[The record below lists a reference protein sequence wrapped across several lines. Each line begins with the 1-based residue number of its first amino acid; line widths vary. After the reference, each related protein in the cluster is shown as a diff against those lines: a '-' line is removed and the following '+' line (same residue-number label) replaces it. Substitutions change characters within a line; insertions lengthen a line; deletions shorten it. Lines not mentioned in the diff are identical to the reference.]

1 MSNRNP
7 DRNPD
12 PVHGQLPER
21 LGFEILKVHDTGAEA
36 VLDVDPGLMRV
47 GETVHGAVL
56 FSLADS
62 VAANL
67 ALHSLAPDNTTT
79 TDASIRF
86 LKAVAGGKVH
96 ARARIAH
103 AGARTRLIEVELTDE
118 GGDRVALYQG
128 NFLRL

>member
-1 MSNRNP
+1 MS
-7 DRNPD
+7 NPD
-12 PVHGQLPER
+12 PVHGLLPER
-21 LGFEILKVHDTGAEA
+21 LGFEILTVHDTSAEA
-36 VLDVDPGLMRV
+36 VLDVDPDLLRV
-47 GETVHGAVL
+47 GETVHGGVL
-56 FSLADS
+56 FALADS

-67 ALHSLAPDNTTT
+67 ALHSLAPQDTTT

-86 LKAVAGGKVH
+86 LKAVTGGKVH

-103 AGARTRLIEVELTDE
+103 AGSRTRLIEVELTDE

>member
-1 MSNRNP
+1 MSNR
-7 DRNPD
+7 D

-21 LGFEILKVHDTGAEA
+21 LGFKILSVADDSAEA
-36 VLDVDPGLMRV
+36 VLDPHPDLMRL
-47 GETVHGAVL
+47 GEIVHGGVL

-67 ALHSLAPDNTTT
+67 ALRSFAPDTTTT

-103 AGARTRLIEVELTDE
+103 AGGRTRLIEVELTDDD
-118 GGDRVALYQG
+118 GDRVALYQG